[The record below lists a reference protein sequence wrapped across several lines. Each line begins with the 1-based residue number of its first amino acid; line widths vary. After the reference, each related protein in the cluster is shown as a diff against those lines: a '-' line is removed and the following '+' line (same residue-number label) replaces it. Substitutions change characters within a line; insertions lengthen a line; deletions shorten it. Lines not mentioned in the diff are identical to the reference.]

1 MDYVAQ
7 LKQLPKKHD
16 YFIGFDSD
24 GCVFDTM
31 EIKHKECFCPA
42 YIKHLGLQPVS
53 KAARE
58 VWDFVNLYSKT
69 RGCNRFFAIQH
80 ARDLLRARKDVQA
93 RGFKVP
99 ELKELDAWVK
109 RETKLGNP
117 ALKLEVEKTGNQELK
132 TMLAWSTEVNARV
145 NDMVFGMPPFPFV
158 IDVLEQG
165 QKKAD
170 MIVVS
175 QTPLEALVREWEE
188 HQMDGYVG
196 MIAGQEHG
204 TKTEHIRFAT
214 AGKGYDAGKILMVGD
229 APGDYKAAE
238 GNNALFFPIIPGKE
252 EASWAQ
258 LAGEGLAK
266 FFAGTFPGEYQ
277 KKLLAEFDAALPE
290 TCNLKL

>member
-80 ARDLLRARKDVQA
+80 ARDLLRERKDVRA

-109 RETKLGNP
+109 RETKLGIP
-117 ALKLEVEKTGNQELK
+117 ALKQEVEKTGNKELK
-132 TMLAWSTEVNARV
+132 TMLAWSMEVNARV
-145 NDMVFGMPPFPFV
+145 TDMVFGMSPFPRV
-158 IDVLEQG
+158 MDVLKQG

-175 QTPLEALVREWEE
+175 QTPLEALAREWEE
-188 HQMDGYVG
+188 HKMDLYVG

-214 AGKGYDAGKILMVGD
+214 AGKGYDSDKILMVGD

-238 GNNALFFPIIPGKE
+238 ANKALYFPIIPGRE
-252 EASWAQ
+252 EASWAE
-258 LAGEGLAK
+258 LADKGLAK
-266 FFAGTFPGEYQ
+266 FFAGTFAGKYQ
-277 KKLLAEFDAALPE
+277 EKLLAEFEAALPSKPHW
-290 TCNLKL
+290 N